1 MIKINLLKPGKKEIK
16 EGPTPLAPEFKEKK
30 KQPLY
35 SLIILVAII
44 AIAALFFFQKSSFNE
59 EQNLLRTAQE
69 EKKELEYVEVK
80 LAQLEQQRDLINS
93 KISLIR
99 QLQSHQE
106 VAVRIIDE
114 LSKNIP
120 GWVWLTETTYENY
133 LLKINGQALSNNLIA
148 DYIFNLNKSP
158 YFRNVSLI
166 SSTQSSSRT
175 NQYLEFSLTAKYV
188 LPPAIM
194 SPTGE
199 AEKREEK

>member
-1 MIKINLLKPGKKEIK
+1 MIKINLLKPGKKEMK
-16 EGPTPLAPEFKEKK
+16 EGLTPLAPEFKEKK

-44 AIAALFFFQKSSFNE
+44 AIAALFFFQKSSFNK

-80 LAQLEQQRDLINS
+80 LAQLEQQRDLINR
-93 KISLIR
+93 KIILIR

>member
-16 EGPTPLAPEFKEKK
+16 EGLTPLAPEFKEKK

-44 AIAALFFFQKSSFNE
+44 AIAALFFFQKSSFNK